1 MEDEIILRYL
11 KRAWNSLIRKDKYL
25 LEHNLSERCVAFKY
39 GQYLTQRFNDY
50 DVDEEYNRNVLS
62 ENEIKRIFLLN
73 SNEENIQSNV
83 LPDII
88 IHRRGNSNQNLCAI
102 EIKKRSAPRNKIEF
116 DCQKLRYYTSIDE
129 NNELK
134 YQLGILIV
142 YNIIEPPLFRIFKNG
157 NETED

>member
-1 MEDEIILRYL
+1 MEDEIILRFL

-39 GQYLTQRFNDY
+39 GQYLTQRFNDF

-62 ENEIKRIFLLN
+62 ENDIKRIFVLN
-73 SNEENIQSNV
+73 SDEEIIQSYV
-83 LPDII
+83 MPDII
-88 IHRRGNSNQNLCAI
+88 IHKRGTSDHNLCVI
-102 EIKKRSAPRNKIEF
+102 EIKKQSAPRNEIEF
-116 DCQKLRYYTSIDE
+116 DCRKLSYYTSNDE

-157 NETED
+157 IETD